1 MSSLGRPNAG
11 FSSVAPASR
20 AGSGVITLAYV
31 AVPLLLALAVG
42 KLVSLV
48 VLGEASPQVLAIAD
62 RLDGWLFWS
71 FLLGSAASVGGLA
84 YRLRSSPPDG
94 SGALDAVLVRLGR
107 GDVSGAVQEASAHT
121 PLSPEADEALHRL
134 AAEREDLRN
143 VAGEQRHAIESI
155 GLAVTTLDEA
165 LTQQS
170 VSVQEVSRS
179 IDERAKFHKEL
190 SENLDGLSHS
200 AEESSSSILEM
211 VAINNE
217 VRENIHNLALSVQ
230 ETTTAIEE
238 MTFSSK
244 EVAKNIEELSTA
256 AEETAA
262 SMNQMDVSISQVETN
277 ANETSKLSETV
288 TKDAEIGVAAI
299 NRTIDGIDKIKES
312 SRVAAEVIGSLGQK
326 INEIGNILNVI
337 DDVAEQTNLLA
348 LNAAI
353 IAAQA
358 GEHGRGFAVVADEIK
373 ALAERTGAST
383 KEIAEL
389 IKGVQDESRNAIQVM
404 SKGVDDVEEG
414 VRLGHD
420 AESALRKIV
429 DSAKRSTLMIQAI
442 AQATVEQA
450 KGSKQVTNA
459 ISRIAETVQQIA
471 FATAEQ
477 AKGSEHIMQS
487 AERMKVITQQVE
499 RSADEQNRGG
509 RQVTEAIENIREKV
523 ERISRAARE
532 QTVDSDRLG
541 DTATQLRS
549 GSERALEACRQMER
563 ILGEAAARV
572 DELATALK

>member
-1 MSSLGRPNAG
+1 MSPSPNRT
-11 FSSVAPASR
+11 AS
-20 AGSGVITLAYV
+20 ALTTLAYA
-31 AVPLLLALAVG
+31 AVPLFLALLVSWVLQLTFLSDVAPQASDTASKLSSRLFWAYLLGATAAVG
-42 KLVSLV
+42 
-48 VLGEASPQVLAIAD
+48 
-62 RLDGWLFWS
+62 
-71 FLLGSAASVGGLA
+71 LLYV
-84 YRLRSSPPDG
+84 RLRLKTNERPVG
-94 SGALDAVLVRLGR
+94 FEEVLEKLARGEHKEAIEAARQYALLTPELEQLIRRVASRLESR
-107 GDVSGAVQEASAHT
+107 DVGVK
-121 PLSPEADEALHRL
+121 
-134 AAEREDLRN
+134 
-143 VAGEQRHAIESI
+143 EQQRSLESI
-155 GLAVTTLDEA
+155 GLSATSLNEG
-165 LTQQS
+165 LSQQLS
-170 VSVQEVSRS
+170 GAQEIAHSLEDRLAFHRS
-179 IDERAKFHKEL
+179 L
-190 SENLDGLSHS
+190 SESVDGLSHS

-288 TKDAEIGVAAI
+288 TKDAETGVTAI

-312 SRVAAEVIGSLGQK
+312 SRIAAQVIGSLGQK

-389 IKGVQDESRNAIQVM
+389 IKAVQDESRNAVSVM

-509 RQVTEAIENIREKV
+509 RQVTEAIENIRDMV
-523 ERISRAARE
+523 ERISSSARA
-532 QTVDSDRLG
+532 QSDDHDRVSAAAG
-541 DTATQLRS
+541 QVRTSAERS
-549 GSERALEACRQMER
+549 IDACRQIER
-563 ILGEAAARV
+563 LLGEASSRL
-572 DELATALK
+572 EGLIEG

>member
-1 MSSLGRPNAG
+1 VSVTPNR
-11 FSSVAPASR
+11 SPVNVA
-20 AGSGVITLAYV
+20 TLAYA
-31 AVPLLLALAVG
+31 AVPLALAL
-42 KLVSLV
+42 LVSK
-48 VLGEASPQVLAIAD
+48 VLASAMVGD
-62 RLDGWLFWS
+62 VAPEVARLTDK
-71 FLLGSAASVGGLA
+71 LGSSLLITFVVGAAAAVALLY
-84 YRLRSSPPDG
+84 YRLRNQQVQPA
-94 SGALDAVLVRLGR
+94 ALEAVVSRAAR
-107 GDVSGAVQEASAHT
+107 GDAAGAIS
-121 PLSPEADEALHRL
+121 EADKAMVLTPVLEEGLRHMVK
-134 AAEREDLRN
+134 ERDELLSTVQGLR
-143 VAGEQRHAIESI
+143 RTLESMGVGVT
-155 GLAVTTLDEA
+155 GLSETLD
-165 LTQQS
+165 QQNAFIGDVTRS
-170 VSVQEVSRS
+170 V
-179 IDERAKFHKEL
+179 DERSSFHKGL
-190 SENLDGLSHS
+190 GENVDNLSHS

-217 VRENIHNLALSVQ
+217 VRDNIHNLAASVQ
-230 ETTTAIEE
+230 ETTSAIEE

-288 TKDAEIGVAAI
+288 TRDAETGVTAI
-299 NRTIDGIDKIKES
+299 NRTIEGIDKIKES

-326 INEIGNILNVI
+326 ISEIGNILNVI

-389 IKGVQDESRNAIQVM
+389 IKAVQDESRNAITVM

-420 AESALRKIV
+420 AEAALRKIV

-509 RQVTEAIENIREKV
+509 RQVTEAIENIREMV
-523 ERISRAARE
+523 ERISKAARAQNDDTE
-532 QTVDSDRLG
+532 RLTTGVAQMRQAGERLMESSRQLERGLG
-541 DTATQLRS
+541 DSSTRLDQLT
-549 GSERALEACRQMER
+549 G
-563 ILGEAAARV
+563 V
-572 DELATALK
+572 TK